1 MKVILIILGILVGIV
16 AVVAILFYLVK
27 FIIQLLGLIVEV
39 GWGMGKYI
47 VLILLG
53 LGALCLIGWL
63 IAEFA

>member
-1 MKVILIILGILVGIV
+1 MKVILIILAVIAGIV

-27 FIIQLLGLIVEV
+27 FIIQLLGLVVEV
-39 GWGMGKYI
+39 GWGIGKYI

-53 LGALCLIGWL
+53 LGAIWIIGWL

>member
-1 MKVILIILGILVGIV
+1 MTVILIILGILVGIV

-27 FIIQLLGLIVEV
+27 LIIQLLGLAVEV
-39 GWGMGKYI
+39 GWGIGKYI

-53 LGALCLIGWL
+53 LGVIWIIGWL